1 MNPILAELLHGAG
14 LGDIVMP
21 RKKFIKEHKNLIKLL
36 NSSDDPALRKEA
48 EDQSEELKSMTG
60 GFFNLNAFRSMPRG
74 TKAILSSA
82 VKPIT
87 EGLVPAL
94 GQVAEH
100 IIPLLG
106 KGTPNKEQHSLAGG
120 FGKKSGFIRRL
131 MAENALKHQG
141 QYKNPTWEL
150 HPRST
155 MSQPWEFKYKE
166 LANPDQSGTNVN
178 EDGSIKYGASPF
190 IQKHFGHARAVPFE
204 RKRGVAPP
212 LEPYKSKR
220 KSKKITQES
229 EEQKKAR
236 RSFVQGQEQAEAEAQ
251 PEQDVAEEV
260 VEHSAHIRE
269 GDADEKE
276 QEKEERAKETKI
288 DPRASS
294 KASDVLAE
302 LPEGILPIDKT
313 NELIKKHMID
323 NPLTLDYSPL
333 TPSGKKMLTKL
344 YESIRFHVQ
353 HDENVRQ
360 LPLKMS
366 HYGYMDLSSW
376 ARNNYRDELRQDD
389 NWLLM
394 YQYGDWNGRWRMLS
408 DDEQRKRGEKK
419 EKEWFD
425 ANKKE
430 HERIEEYHRKLAPSF
445 HAKAK
450 K

>member
-1 MNPILAELLHGAG
+1 MNPILAEILHGAG

-74 TKAILSSA
+74 TKAILATA
-82 VKPIT
+82 VKPVV

-94 GQVAEH
+94 GQVAEN

-106 KGTPNKEQHSLAGG
+106 KGTPNKEQQSLAGG
-120 FGKKSGFIRRL
+120 LGKSSGFIRRL

-141 QYKNPTWEL
+141 QYRNPTWEL
-150 HPRST
+150 HPDST
-155 MSQPWEFKYKE
+155 MSAKAKFEYKK
-166 LANPDQSGTNVN
+166 LANPDQRGIN
-178 EDGSIKYGASPF
+178 EVEYGASPF

-204 RKRGVAPP
+204 RKRGEAPP

-236 RSFVQGQEQAEAEAQ
+236 RTFVEQQQAEAEAQ

-260 VEHSAHIRE
+260 VEHSAHIRD
-269 GDADEKE
+269 DADQKE
-276 QEKEERAKETKI
+276 QEREQTVI

-294 KASDVLAE
+294 EAKALP
-302 LPEGILPIDKT
+302 LPEGIFPIDKT
-313 NELIKKHMID
+313 NELIKKFMID
-323 NPLTLDYSPL
+323 DHMTFKLRHGKL
-333 TPSGKKMLTKL
+333 TPKGERMLRKL
-344 YESIRFHVQ
+344 YESIRFHIMN
-353 HDENVRQ
+353 DENVRQ
-360 LPLKMS
+360 LPDKMS
-366 HYGYMDLSSW
+366 HYGYMDLQDW
-376 ARNNYRDELRQDD
+376 ARETHGKEMREDD
-389 NWLLM
+389 NWLM
-394 YQYGDWNGRWRMLS
+394 YYMYGDWNGRWRMLS
-408 DDEQRKRGEKK
+408 DKELKERGEKK
-419 EKEWFD
+419 LKDAMVERDKEF
-425 ANKKE
+425 A
-430 HERIEEYHRKLAPSF
+430 RQEEYHRKLAPSF